1 MMDFDIIFGNAAR
14 AALGPEAVILAL
26 AAIGLNVHFG
36 FTGLFNF
43 GQVGFMLLGAYGTSV
58 SVATFGWS
66 LWAGIAFGLT
76 LTVVLA
82 LALGI
87 PTLRLQAVLFAIVT
101 IAAAEILRLMV
112 GSTDAI
118 DLTGGPLSISFDA
131 GAFFDLNPFADGPQ
145 DRYGAGTFVFTGR
158 QMWVISVGW
167 ALVTLAG
174 VAVFLIVRSPWGR
187 VVKSIREDENAARS
201 LGKNVFSYK
210 MQALVIGGLIAG
222 LAGVVDA
229 IKTSGADPNGFRP
242 QVTFF
247 AYTAL
252 LLGGSATYTGPV
264 VGAILFWFVR
274 EWIESFLRQLAAE
287 TWLPGTVAEF
297 LSGIEGVI
305 SVGLV
310 GLALILL
317 VLFRP
322 QGIMG
327 RRAEMLI
334 DDS

>member
-1 MMDFDIIFGNAAR
+1 MMEFDIIFGNAAR

-36 FTGLFNF
+36 FTGLLNF

-66 LWAGIAFGLT
+66 LWAGIPVG
-76 LTVVLA
+76 LA
-82 LALGI
+82 LAVALALVLGI

-101 IAAAEILRLMV
+101 IAAAEILRLLI

-118 DLTGGPLSISFDA
+118 GLTGGPLSVSFDA
-131 GAFFDLNPFADGPQ
+131 SAFFDLNPYADGPR
-145 DRYGAGTFVFTGR
+145 DRYGIGTFAFTGQ
-158 QMWVISVGW
+158 QMWVITVGW
-167 ALVTLAG
+167 ILVALASLV
-174 VAVFLIVRSPWGR
+174 VFLIVRSPWGR

-210 MQALVIGGLIAG
+210 MQALVIGGVIGG
-222 LAGVVDA
+222 LAGVIDA

-247 AYTAL
+247 TYTAL
-252 LLGGSATYTGPV
+252 LLGGSATYLGPV
-264 VGAILFWFVR
+264 IGAILFWFLR
-274 EWIESFLRQLAAE
+274 EWIESFLRQLTAQA
-287 TWLPGTVAEF
+287 WLPDPLADF
-297 LSGIEGVI
+297 LSGAEGII

-317 VLFRP
+317 MLFRP
-322 QGIMG
+322 QGITG
-327 RRAEMLI
+327 NRTEMLL